1 MWLPAAGDCKGKEV
15 TSRASQQR
23 MNGGRH
29 RRTWARFR
37 GNNRSDIQ
45 WKIEMKDSSVDR
57 GKEILLIPEHTQVLD
72 SSLVSRCPHR
82 SEIQSIVLAESESS
96 QLSIWDL
103 RVKENGGCVHKIT
116 GSVGDILYAV
126 SMSSTG
132 NVGAGG
138 AEHTVTIYDQR
149 RWCAVSRWLN
159 CSKYEITG
167 LTFSSVGPNYICV
180 QGVDYEFLKGSII
193 LYNAEPEAVDILMK
207 DEDIDLLL
215 KYVDQANYER
225 TCIILRIQ
233 ESK

>member
-1 MWLPAAGDCKGKEV
+1 
-15 TSRASQQR
+15 
-23 MNGGRH
+23 
-29 RRTWARFR
+29 
-37 GNNRSDIQ
+37 
-45 WKIEMKDSSVDR
+45 MKDSSVDR
-57 GKEILLIPEHTQVLD
+57 KKESLLIPEHTQVLD

-82 SEIQSIVLAESESS
+82 SEIQSIVLAESERS

-103 RVKENGGCVHKIT
+103 RVKENGGCVHTIT

-138 AEHTVTIYDQR
+138 AEHTDYLRPTQ
-149 RWCAVSRWLN
+149 WCAVSRWLN

-180 QGVDYEFLKGSII
+180 QAVDYEFLKGSII

-233 ESK
+233 EMVLNTKEPYLINETDEYVIKGRVLSQGNEESHCG